1 MEMDFRSSKRA
12 GIRPLPGNH
21 RSQTHVEPGPEDLA
35 RLGKIAAMI
44 DATHST
50 LICRIRKSI
59 SAANRVVA
67 NLPDYLDTIRAE

>member
-1 MEMDFRSSKRA
+1 
-12 GIRPLPGNH
+12 
-21 RSQTHVEPGPEDLA
+21 
-35 RLGKIAAMI
+35 MI

>member
-1 MEMDFRSSKRA
+1 MLENGRRREIIEIKLTSSPA
-12 GIRPLPGNH
+12 
-21 RSQTHVEPGPEDLA
+21 PEDLA

-59 SAANRVVA
+59 FAADRVVA
-67 NLPDYLDTIRAE
+67 NLPDYLDTIREE